1 MFNPSKVIIFGVLL
15 SCVTCIHAAEEAD
28 PAMAVLKRMRE
39 QLRTVMLQQQKTE
52 ADRAALAAEKADL
65 EAKNADL
72 TKKYEKLVKD
82 TAAER
87 TANEKTLANL
97 KEKNDEQT
105 TEITRLNEALSKWK
119 IGYQKMEEL
128 AKKKE
133 GELTKLSDKN
143 VLLDRRV
150 ADYRR
155 KNEELYK
162 TGSEVLTRYEKFGL
176 GDALAAREPF
186 TRLTRVKIESLVQ
199 DYQDKL
205 TDNKIKPEDTK
216 PTAPAKGKP

>member
-1 MFNPSKVIIFGVLL
+1 
-15 SCVTCIHAAEEAD
+15 
-28 PAMAVLKRMRE
+28 
-39 QLRTVMLQQQKTE
+39 
-52 ADRAALAAEKADL
+52 
-65 EAKNADL
+65 
-72 TKKYEKLVKD
+72 
-82 TAAER
+82 
-87 TANEKTLANL
+87 
-97 KEKNDEQT
+97 
-105 TEITRLNEALSKWK
+105 LNEALSKWK
-119 IGYQKMEEL
+119 IGYQKLEDAAKAKEAERAKL
-128 AKKKE
+128 A
-133 GELTKLSDKN
+133 DKN

-186 TRLTRVKIESLVQ
+186 TRLTRVKMESLVQ

-216 PTAPAKGKP
+216 PTAPGKGKP